1 MSRLF
6 ISLLFLLTS
15 FSLMAQTQIP
25 NSNFEHWTKS
35 SNNRDSLIGWSSSN
49 SVTISPVISLYK
61 ETDSFEGQYAA
72 NLDTA
77 PFGFVG
83 YSTIGI
89 LINGHATFSYGG
101 GGGGANVELAS
112 GGGSPISFKPTE
124 VRGRFKYA
132 TLNKGDQGLAII
144 LLTKYNTNQGK
155 RDTVSFAKH
164 IFSEIDKYTPFAISL
179 TDLMPGVTPDT
190 VSTIFYSSN
199 PGTVPQFDVFSNL
212 FLDSL
217 YLYPVK
223 TATEETKGGIQ
234 DFSIF
239 PNPSSD
245 VLKIHKSN
253 NQSMSFIIYNNFGSV
268 IKRILVPA
276 YETDYILE
284 LFDIPAGIY
293 YIRSDQNYFDTKKLM
308 IIR

>member
-1 MSRLF
+1 MSKQF
-6 ISLLFLLTS
+6 IALLFLLQS
-15 FSLMAQTQIP
+15 FTLLSQTQIP

-35 SNNRDSLIGWSSSN
+35 SNNRDSLIAWSSSN

-61 ETDSFEGQYAA
+61 EPDSFEGQYAA

-89 LINGHATFSYGG
+89 LVNGHATFSYGG
-101 GGGGANVELAS
+101 GGGGANVELAT
-112 GGGSPISFKPTE
+112 GGGTPISFKPTE
-124 VRGRFKYA
+124 LRGRFKYA

-144 LLTKYNTNQGK
+144 LLTKYNSNQGK
-155 RDTVSFAKH
+155 RDTVSIAKH
-164 IFSEIDKYTPFAISL
+164 IFSEIDKYTPFSISL
-179 TDLMPGVTPDT
+179 TDQMPGVTPDT

-199 PGTVPQFDVFSNL
+199 PSTVPQFDVFSNL

-223 TATEETKGGIQ
+223 TATDEAKGDIQ
-234 DFSIF
+234 DFYIY

-245 VLKIHKSN
+245 VVKIHKSFTH
-253 NQSMSFIIYNNFGSV
+253 SMNFIIYNNIGSV
-268 IKRILVPA
+268 IKRFSVPA
-276 YETDYILE
+276 YEDEHILE
-284 LFDIPAGIY
+284 LFDIPTGIY
-293 YIRSDQNYFDTKKLM
+293 YIRNDQNYLETKKLM